1 MAGDGG
7 SSENML
13 VGYIVLG
20 IYILLLVGSGM
31 LAAVVN
37 WLFRKKDG
45 SGGLMRNHFMAGTGL
60 GPMVWFFTMASSLFS
75 GYSVSGISSE
85 AYGLGFV
92 ATRWIPAG
100 IGLYCGF
107 MFLAPR
113 CYALSRQRGFMTLGG
128 LIFERYLPPAGH
140 PWCAHL
146 LRLLAFG
153 CLQLPI
159 FTYLITQF
167 QSIGK
172 EVETFTNGG
181 ITSLTA
187 VLVAAAVLW
196 LNDIIGGM
204 RAVAYSDVLQGFVL
218 IAGSI
223 IFLILQYTELGGL
236 PTAWRYWSDPD
247 NRQEP
252 LVANMQLIPSEVSTV
267 AYFDFL
273 FKTTV
278 AATMFPHLWQRLFC
292 ASSSSVVK
300 NGLAA
305 MNLTFFVVQFASM
318 VIGWTAIAAFSDLEL
333 PTPSP
338 FGSLLRLIAKNGP
351 GQSFASAL
359 LLASGVCAM
368 MSTAD
373 SSLLAFSTM
382 WVQDFLRPYV
392 WPSASEVA
400 QMLFAKFMGFIALCI
415 GIALAIL
422 SIRDGKPD
430 LTGLF
435 SLQNVTPIHVAPA
448 VWLGMHWRGLRAEAV
463 LTGMICGLGVTVG
476 MVFSEKNVA
485 YDRGLDRT
493 ENGLSTAWIGFCVNF
508 FVTVT
513 LGLILQFGPRV
524 YPKLA
529 SLLTQEIHK
538 RSIDIGPVHDPL
550 IHPKYMVPF
559 FLLLLFCIP
568 FYREHDAPDTYVGS
582 MASWAF
588 TSLFLSGVLAIASAA
603 VYMWV
608 WRDYEPLPLPDLPET
623 DPSSKGKALA
633 SEHEEDL
640 AVSKLKENPTYGA
653 AQVAL
658 TTAGT
663 PKE

>member
-1 MAGDGG
+1 MAGQDGP
-7 SSENML
+7 SENML

-31 LAAVVN
+31 LAAIVN
-37 WLFRKKDG
+37 WVFRRKDPQG
-45 SGGLMRNHFMAGTGL
+45 SLMRNHFMAGTGL
-60 GPMVWFFTMASSLFS
+60 GSMAWFFTMASSLFS

-113 CYALSRQRGFMTLGG
+113 CYALSKQRGFMTLGG

-140 PWCAHL
+140 PWCAHA

-153 CLQLPI
+153 VLSLVGCHLCGSTGL
-159 FTYLITQF
+159 
-167 QSIGK
+167 
-172 EVETFTNGG
+172 
-181 ITSLTA
+181 TS
-187 VLVAAAVLW
+187 
-196 LNDIIGGM
+196 
-204 RAVAYSDVLQGFVL
+204 GFFSSL
-218 IAGSI
+218 HQAGSI
-223 IFLILQYTELGGL
+223 VFLVLQYTELGGL

-252 LVANMQLIPSEVSTV
+252 LVGNMQLIPSEVSTV

-292 ASSSSVVK
+292 ASSSRVVK

-318 VIGWTAIAAFSDLEL
+318 VIGWVAIAAFSDLEL

-392 WPSASEVA
+392 WPSASELV
-400 QMLFAKFMGFIALCI
+400 QMLFAKFMGFVALCI

-463 LTGMICGLGVTVG
+463 LTGMVCGLGVTVG
-476 MVFSEKNVA
+476 MVFSEKNVM

-513 LGLILQFGPRV
+513 MGLILQFGPRV

-529 SLLTQEIHK
+529 ELLTQEIHK

-559 FLLLLFCIP
+559 FLLLLFCVP
-568 FYREHDAPDTYVGS
+568 FYREHLTPDTYVGS

-588 TSLFLSGVLAIASAA
+588 TSLFLSGILALASAA
-603 VYMWV
+603 VYKWA
-608 WRDYEPLPLPDLPET
+608 WRDYEPLPLPELPET
-623 DPSSKGKALA
+623 DPSSKGKTLAGDSSLDEDALA
-633 SEHEEDL
+633 I
-640 AVSKLKENPTYGA
+640 SKLKESSGNPI